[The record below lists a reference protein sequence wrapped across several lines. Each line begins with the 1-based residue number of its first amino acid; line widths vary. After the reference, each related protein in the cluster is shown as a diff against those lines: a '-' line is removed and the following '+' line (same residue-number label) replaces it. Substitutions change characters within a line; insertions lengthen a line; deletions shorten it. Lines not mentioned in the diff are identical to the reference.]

1 MDLYMYL
8 LMFATIFL
16 NLILTNLIKK
26 RDYVYNFKVSEK
38 NKQLNYIYRLFY
50 IPQLIREVKTSNLSS
65 FALGLK
71 SNFDKCT
78 IELIKANIK
87 EKMPYQ
93 SVSGI
98 WNLLESSFVALYFGV
113 SVVLKKI
120 AISQYFTYV
129 NAYSQFKNTILQF
142 GDVYS
147 KLYSNSMY
155 ARDYIEFLNSEESHT
170 LNTSGETLDKI
181 NEIEFCHVTFRY
193 PNCKSNALYNISFK
207 ISAGEKTAVIGK
219 NGAGKTTIIKLL
231 LRLYDPQSGEIF
243 VNHKNIKQYNTESL
257 RNAIC
262 VLFQDYAIYAFSIRD
277 NISLG
282 RKIEEKKIWDAL
294 EQMDLKEKI
303 NGFERSIDT
312 PITSQL
318 YPDGVE
324 LSGGE
329 SQKMAICR
337 LYVSNASVLAMD
349 EPTSSLDPRSEYL
362 LYKRIMEEKRADSIF
377 IVISHRL
384 TLTYKMSKII
394 VIDNGHVAEQ
404 GTHEELMKNR
414 SIYYEMYQLQANKYI
429 DMQDSKE

>member
-1 MDLYMYL
+1 
-8 LMFATIFL
+8 
-16 NLILTNLIKK
+16 
-26 RDYVYNFKVSEK
+26 
-38 NKQLNYIYRLFY
+38 
-50 IPQLIREVKTSNLSS
+50 
-65 FALGLK
+65 
-71 SNFDKCT
+71 
-78 IELIKANIK
+78 
-87 EKMPYQ
+87 MPYQ

-362 LYKRIMEEKRADSIF
+362 LHKRIMEEKRADSIF